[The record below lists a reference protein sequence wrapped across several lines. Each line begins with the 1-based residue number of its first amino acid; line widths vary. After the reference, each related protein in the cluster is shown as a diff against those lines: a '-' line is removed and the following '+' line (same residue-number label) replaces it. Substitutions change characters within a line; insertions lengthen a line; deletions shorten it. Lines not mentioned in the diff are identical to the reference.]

1 MINPI
6 LDAFGEIAR
15 EKSIS
20 QIELIEMIEAGLV
33 AAVRKR
39 YGANCEVKVQIEPR
53 EGRIRIQVGRHVVET
68 VEDTTA
74 QVALEEAQ
82 RIDPK
87 IALEGILWNEVPFS
101 DFGRNA
107 IQAAKQVVIQRIR
120 EAERD
125 KIRSEYSGKIGEL
138 LSGTI
143 QQVERGNYVV
153 FLNRQTEAIMPMKET
168 NRKDHFKQG
177 DPVRACLIDI
187 RETTKGPQLILS
199 RTHESF
205 LKALFQLEV
214 PEIYQGIIDI
224 RGVVREAGSRA
235 KIAVYSHD
243 DHIDAVGACVGL
255 KGSRVQAVVN
265 ELGGERIDIIPF
277 SDEPQEYVRA
287 ALNPA
292 KIYRTS
298 INREDGQVNVVIEDD
313 QLSLAIG
320 KNGQNVRLASK
331 LTGWKIELMTKKDF
345 MAQRDEGLAG
355 IFGPKKPA
363 SDESAAG
370 EGSEKEP
377 VAVEPSR
384 PEIKLADLFA
394 PKAPAAKA
402 QEPKAPAAKAPEP
415 KAPVAKA
422 PEPKAPMAKA
432 PEPEEEAP
440 EEESVPAVAAA
451 AAVPEQEPE
460 GAGPE
465 EGPAVEQE
473 EPVAEASPAATE
485 EPGAVEEAGEEAG
498 LETGEEEY
506 ESGPRRDLEKL
517 GPEQQELID
526 NLPVEDFPL
535 NLIEAISG
543 NVREKLEEAGYDSF
557 YQLVLADLEE
567 LSGVKGIG
575 RKTATRVKEIVDY
588 LVEHYSEEEE
598 D

>member
-68 VEDTTA
+68 VEDPTA
-74 QVALEEAQ
+74 QLTLEDA
-82 RIDPK
+82 RLVDPK
-87 IALEGILWNEVPFS
+87 IALEEILWSEVPFS

-235 KIAVYSHD
+235 KIAVFSHD

-277 SDEPQEYVRA
+277 SDDPQEYVRA

-345 MAQRDEGLAG
+345 MVQRDEGLAG

-363 SDESAAG
+363 SDEAAG
-370 EGSEKEP
+370 EETEKEP
-377 VAVEPSR
+377 VAVESSR

-394 PKAPAAKA
+394 PKPAAPKPQAPKA
-402 QEPKAPAAKAPEP
+402 AEPKAVEPKAPEP
-415 KAPVAKA
+415 KV
-422 PEPKAPMAKA
+422 
-432 PEPEEEAP
+432 
-440 EEESVPAVAAA
+440 
-451 AAVPEQEPE
+451 
-460 GAGPE
+460 
-465 EGPAVEQE
+465 E
-473 EPVAEASPAATE
+473 EPVAVETPPAAAEPEPEVVAPE
-485 EPGAVEEAGEEAG
+485 EVPVEAEAVEAPVAAGPEPEVEAEEEAV
-498 LETGEEEY
+498 EEEY

-517 GPEQQELID
+517 DGEQQELID

-535 NLIEAISG
+535 NLIEAISA

-557 YQLVLADLEE
+557 YQLVLANLDE
-567 LSGVKGIG
+567 LASVKGLG

-588 LVEHYSEEEE
+588 LVEHYSEAEE

>member
-53 EGRIRIQVGRHVVET
+53 EGRIRIQVGRKVVET
-68 VEDTTA
+68 VDDPSS
-74 QVALEEAQ
+74 QVSAVEARLTQ
-82 RIDPK
+82 PK
-87 IALEGILWNEVPFS
+87 INPEEILWTEVPFAE
-101 DFGRNA
+101 FGRNA

-153 FLNRQTEAIMPMKET
+153 FLNRQTEAVMPMKET

-199 RTHESF
+199 RTSDSF

-265 ELGGERIDIIPF
+265 ELGGERIDIIPY
-277 SDEPQEYVRA
+277 SDEAQEYVRA

-292 KIYRTS
+292 KIYRTT
-298 INREDGQVNVVIEDD
+298 INREDGVVTVVIEDD

-345 MAQRDEGLAG
+345 TVQRDEGLAG
-355 IFGPKKPA
+355 IFGPKKTVVEETA
-363 SDESAAG
+363 V
-370 EGSEKEP
+370 SE
-377 VAVEPSR
+377 
-384 PEIKLADLFA
+384 PEE
-394 PKAPAAKA
+394 KAPAKA
-402 QEPKAPAAKAPEP
+402 EPVPVQEPAAEEVTEEVPGESAGQ
-415 KAPVAKA
+415 
-422 PEPKAPMAKA
+422 M
-432 PEPEEEAP
+432 PEERPAKQKN
-440 EEESVPAVAAA
+440 VP
-451 AAVPEQEPE
+451 
-460 GAGPE
+460 
-465 EGPAVEQE
+465 
-473 EPVAEASPAATE
+473 
-485 EPGAVEEAGEEAG
+485 EPGAESVIEAAG
-498 LETGEEEY
+498 AEIQEEEEEF
-506 ESGPRRDLEKL
+506 ESGARRNLNKL
-517 GPEQQELID
+517 DPEQQEFID
-526 NLPVEDFPL
+526 SLPVEDFPL
-535 NLIEAISG
+535 QLIEAITPAI
-543 NVREKLEEAGYDSF
+543 REKLEAAGYDSF
-557 YQLVLADLEE
+557 YQLVLADLDE
-567 LSGVKGIG
+567 LTGVKGIG
-575 RKTATRVKEIVDY
+575 RKTAVRIKEIVDY

-598 D
+598 